1 MPLLFVFT
9 RIAILLLISLFLLY
23 GIYALVSN
31 LTGSGCDI
39 STTCQNSIFVDLSI
53 ANKIYDAKSLSI
65 QNYLLTGFIFL
76 YILFIQYLTYFM
88 RKKERSTDDQIDSPS
103 DYSIL
108 ISQLPEGSTERDI
121 VKMIEEERKFIDK
134 DVRMKTDNLSVR
146 DIVMS
151 YELT

>member
-1 MPLLFVFT
+1 
-9 RIAILLLISLFLLY
+9 
-23 GIYALVSN
+23 
-31 LTGSGCDI
+31 
-39 STTCQNSIFVDLSI
+39 
-53 ANKIYDAKSLSI
+53 
-65 QNYLLTGFIFL
+65 
-76 YILFIQYLTYFM
+76 M

>member
-1 MPLLFVFT
+1 
-9 RIAILLLISLFLLY
+9 
-23 GIYALVSN
+23 
-31 LTGSGCDI
+31 
-39 STTCQNSIFVDLSI
+39 
-53 ANKIYDAKSLSI
+53 
-65 QNYLLTGFIFL
+65 
-76 YILFIQYLTYFM
+76 M

-134 DVRMKTDNLSVR
+134 DVRMKTDNLSVK